1 MEKVMRMVEIVQRFQ
16 VGDLVTYFNKECLVE
31 EVSDDGSLMLRP
43 FFGSDT
49 PNSSPC
55 ELPLPSNDGVKL
67 IAGAS

>member
-1 MEKVMRMVEIVQRFQ
+1 MRMVEIVQRFQ

-43 FFGSDT
+43 IFGAD
-49 PNSSPC
+49 PYNVSPC
-55 ELPLPSNDGVKL
+55 ELPLPSNNGVKL